1 MKKYRIW
8 VKVEGITEVEVEAE
22 TLDEATERAIE
33 EAVENQE
40 YIDLD
45 FYWADFE
52 ELTEEEE
59 EEEEP

>member
-22 TLDEATERAIE
+22 TLDEATDRAIE

-45 FYWADFE
+45 FFWSDFE
-52 ELTEEEE
+52 ELTEEEG